1 MILHTIVLQATQII
15 IDTAAQTTPAAAVA
29 ENQELSLWYLIKEGG
44 PLMIPLAICSIVAL
58 YVFIERLM
66 AIRRFSSA
74 PDDFVQRLK
83 PMIQHGEIEKAK
95 QFCSMQDSSIAR
107 IIHKGLSRIGKP
119 FDVIEGSMEG
129 VADREIYNMETRV
142 PMLATIADIAPMFGF
157 LGTIA
162 GMIQMFYN
170 VNTHGFS
177 LESIS
182 SGIYTKMVTSAV
194 GLIIGIFA
202 YMGYKYLMAKI
213 DKNINMIEIQTSDF
227 IDALYE
233 PVSK

>member
-1 MILHTIVLQATQII
+1 MIFQNIVLQATQII
-15 IDTAAQTTPAAAVA
+15 IDTVAQAATPAAPAA
-29 ENQELSLWYLIKEGG
+29 PQELSLWYLIKEGG
-44 PLMIPLAICSIVAL
+44 PLMIPLAICSVVGL
-58 YVFIERLM
+58 YVFIERFM

-95 QFCSMQDSSIAR
+95 QFCQMQDSSIAR
-107 IIHKGLSRIGKP
+107 IIYKGLSRIGKP

-202 YMGYKYLMAKI
+202 YMGYKYLMARI